1 MRIVNNKVYFKLIF
15 AGTALAGKTTA
26 LQWIFNNIIPPKM
39 KVSEQVR
46 SVKTSFQQTLMFD
59 FAPIKVSENI
69 FFRIYASTGQ
79 DYYARVRE
87 LLTEGVDGIFF
98 VVDSQKEQL
107 EFNREFVSEL
117 FSYLNLLRTSKDG
130 VEVVVLYNKIDLKN
144 IYPIDFLQKELK
156 LERFPAY
163 GTNAITGEN
172 LKPAF
177 NYVVGNCLNKLK
189 KL

>member
-1 MRIVNNKVYFKLIF
+1 MRIVNDKVYFKLIF

-26 LQWIFNNIIPPKM
+26 LQWIFNNVVPPGM
-39 KVSEQVR
+39 KVSENIR

-59 FAPIKVSENI
+59 FAPIKVTDDI

-98 VVDSQKEQL
+98 VVDSQKNQL
-107 EFNREFVSEL
+107 EFNREFVREL
-117 FSYLNLLRTSKDG
+117 FTYLNLLRTSKDG
-130 VEVVVLYNKIDLKN
+130 VEVVVLYNKIDLED
-144 IYPIDFLQKELK
+144 IYPVSFLQKELK
-156 LERFPAY
+156 LERFNSFA
-163 GTNAITGEN
+163 TNALSGEN

-177 NYVVGNCLNKLK
+177 NYIISKCLQKLR
-189 KL
+189 